1 MRLVRVVAAAASAA
15 IGIGIMLHL
24 RKRLRQSALEN
35 SVGAAPKPGIKRAGR
50 KAILAIRAVKEMNE
64 RAKRRSRESANEGY
78 LAFVSHMKA
87 EAAMEARFLQIELE
101 SLHKNDLIF
110 LDSDDLRDLSKLIEH
125 VQQSRCLVLVQTR
138 KVLTRPYCILELL
151 TAIESQI
158 PIVCVTVGGKPQE
171 LSYNFE
177 EMTKLMMWMDTEL
190 EQWNPGAADV
200 LRDHGYEDLTD
211 VAYRLSTTIP
221 KTISVQLNTG
231 DSRNRLHATIEDL
244 VNAMQEARVPKLP
257 DKAAWLAARKKMT
270 PPGSLGGPSPRK
282 RANSFCHA
290 PREHGAV
297 AAVAALAGRG
307 LIAQA
312 ASQPSLLPLAFAVQ
326 ALASG
331 ATAAVVLQE
340 ECRAVAA
347 AAAPLEHLLVAS
359 ATDADPST
367 LQQVGAA
374 VEGLA
379 ALQARCSAKA
389 VAPLRDA
396 GAFEPAKAALVAG
409 VGLLRVDSPEG
420 RAAAND
426 LARALQGLPLAP
438 PAPEPS
444 VDATAMAGALQVSQ
458 AQAEAA
464 RQQRELLEMQNK
476 VLMEQVAQMQKMMT
490 EQQMSMQSFM
500 AKFPQAKD
508 EPERRLVLLKKRLMD
523 APQSEFAMIDDLC
536 RNIIESGS
544 LGDNCRA
551 VLFNVI
557 GEDEQRTLAMCLAME
572 DGGVITSK
580 DLPEAVVEERA
591 ARKATAC
598 QYVAAS
604 GEFKCFR
611 AESDAGT
618 GKCFF
623 FDLFAKGVDLA
634 NDDPAYKEVMRS
646 LREADPVFA
655 KNMDGMDLLM
665 PLGAKESNV
674 DALPVMKRVSTKVQ
688 LPDDPNP
695 NPNPNRNPNLN
706 PNPNPYPNP
715 NPKPKPKPKPKP
727 NPNPEQAYR
736 ALLNGAISAA
746 SNTNSGQFIKFILE
760 TASADDMIY
769 LGAPVKCE
777 GRTMGSFC
785 TMFTGVASEDVE
797 MQLKEKLM
805 RAAGRVGDMLDA
817 M

>member
-50 KAILAIRAVKEMNE
+50 KAILANRAIKEMNE
-64 RAKRRSRESANEGY
+64 RARRRSRESTKEGY

-101 SLHKNDLIF
+101 TLHPDDLIF
-110 LDSDDLRDLSKLIEH
+110 LASDDLRDLSKLIHH

-158 PIVCVTVGGKPQE
+158 PIVCVTVGGKPPE
-171 LSYNFE
+171 IAYNYE
-177 EMTKLMMWMDTEL
+177 EMTKLMMWMDTER

-211 VAYRLSTTIP
+211 VAYRLSTVIP

-231 DSRNRLHATIEDL
+231 DSRNRLHATIED
-244 VNAMQEARVPKLP
+244 VVSAMQEARVPPNLP
-257 DKAAWLAARKKMT
+257 DKAAWLAARSKMA
-270 PPGSLGGPSPRK
+270 PPISPGPSPRK
-282 RANSFCHA
+282 RSNSMPA
-290 PREHGAV
+290 IYEHSGGSAA

-312 ASQPSLLPLAFAVQ
+312 ASQPGLLPLAFAVQ

-331 ATAAVVLQE
+331 ATAAAALQE

-347 AAAPLEHLLVAS
+347 AAAPLERLLVAS

-367 LQQVGAA
+367 LQQVSAA

-389 VAPLRDA
+389 VVPLRDA

-409 VGLLRVDSPEG
+409 VGLLRVDSAKG

-444 VDATAMAGALQVSQ
+444 VDATATAGALQVSQ
-458 AQAEAA
+458 AQADAA

-490 EQQMSMQSFM
+490 QQQMSMESFM

-508 EPERRLVLLKKRLMD
+508 EPERRLVLLKKRLME
-523 APQSEFAMIDDLC
+523 APQSEFAKIDDLC

-544 LGDNCRA
+544 LGENCRA

-572 DGGVITSK
+572 DGKVITSS
-580 DLPEAVVEERA
+580 DLPEAMVEQRM

-598 QYVAAS
+598 QYVTAS
-604 GEFKCFR
+604 GKFQCYR
-611 AESDAGT
+611 AESDAGM
-618 GKCFF
+618 GKCVFV
-623 FDLFAKGVDLA
+623 DLLAKGKDLA
-634 NDDPAYKEVMRS
+634 NEDPVLKEVMRS
-646 LREADPVFA
+646 LREVDPVFA
-655 KNMDGMDLLM
+655 KNLDEMSWQLPLM
-665 PLGAKESNV
+665 ANESNV
-674 DALPVMKRVSTKVQ
+674 DALPVLKRVSTKVQ
-688 LPDDPNP
+688 HPNP
-695 NPNPNRNPNLN
+695 NPNPNPHPN
-706 PNPNPYPNP
+706 PNPNSNP
-715 NPKPKPKPKPKP
+715 NP
-727 NPNPEQAYR
+727 
-736 ALLNGAISAA
+736 
-746 SNTNSGQFIKFILE
+746 
-760 TASADDMIY
+760 
-769 LGAPVKCE
+769 
-777 GRTMGSFC
+777 
-785 TMFTGVASEDVE
+785 
-797 MQLKEKLM
+797 
-805 RAAGRVGDMLDA
+805 
-817 M
+817 

>member
-347 AAAPLEHLLVAS
+347 AAAPLERLLVAS
-359 ATDADPST
+359 ANGADPSA

-374 VEGLA
+374 VEALA

-389 VAPLRDA
+389 AAPLCDA
-396 GAFEPAKAALVAG
+396 SAFEPAKAALVAG
-409 VGLLRVDSPEG
+409 VGSLRGDSTGG
-420 RAAAND
+420 RSAAND
-426 LARALQGLPLAP
+426 VARALEGLPLA
-438 PAPEPS
+438 APEPQPS
-444 VDATAMAGALQVSQ
+444 AETTAVGALQVSQ
-458 AQAEAA
+458 AQAEVA

-476 VLMEQVAQMQKMMT
+476 VLIEQVAQMQKMMT

-523 APQSEFAMIDDLC
+523 APQSDFAKIDDLC

-544 LGDNCRA
+544 LGVNCRA
-551 VLFNVI
+551 VMFNVI
-557 GEDEQRTLAMCLAME
+557 GEDEARCLALCLSLE
-572 DGGVITSK
+572 DGTVITSA
-580 DLPEAVVEERA
+580 DLPAALVENRA
-591 ARKATAC
+591 ARKASAC

-604 GEFKCFR
+604 GEFKCVR
-611 AESDAGT
+611 ADDGSKSD
-618 GKCFF
+618 CFIM
-623 FDLFAKGVDLA
+623 DIMAKGVDLA
-634 NDDPAYKEVMRS
+634 NKDPALNDTMKS
-646 LREADPVFA
+646 LFEADPVFA
-655 KNMDGMDLLM
+655 RSMAEMNMMLPLMANDGDFDAFPVVKRVAAKAQRALM
-665 PLGAKESNV
+665 KGAVSAVSGTNAGQFVKWMTSTLGA
-674 DALPVMKRVSTKVQ
+674 T
-688 LPDDPNP
+688 
-695 NPNPNRNPNLN
+695 
-706 PNPNPYPNP
+706 
-715 NPKPKPKPKPKP
+715 
-727 NPNPEQAYR
+727 
-736 ALLNGAISAA
+736 
-746 SNTNSGQFIKFILE
+746 
-760 TASADDMIY
+760 Y

-785 TMFTGVASEDVE
+785 TMFTGDVSEDLE

-805 RAAGRVGDMLDA
+805 RAAGRVGNMLDA
-817 M
+817 I